1 MISKKAK
8 IFISY
13 SHKDEYLREQL
24 NTHLSIL
31 SRNGLLEEW
40 HDRKI
45 VAGQNWQSEID
56 NHLDESDIVI
66 LLISPDFIA
75 SEYCYGIELSKA
87 IERHEANQ
95 SIIIPIIVRPVN
107 WNNAPFA
114 KIQAL
119 PKDAKA
125 VTSWTNID
133 EAWMNVSEEIQKSVT
148 NVTKLK
154 NRRHQSSGLKQVSEL
169 LILEADRID
178 QIYQKDSNSYS
189 GIPTGITD
197 LDNAIDGLHSADLIV
212 IASRPESGAGDLAVN
227 IAKHVSI
234 DVGLPVAYY
243 SFQISSNRL
252 TQKLICAIGGLSH
265 HRLLRGLFEDDDW
278 EKLTDALTK
287 LNDAPLFIDESD
299 TLSLEELIKNVQ
311 ELKSRTGTLALI
323 IIDSLQSLFF
333 QNNSK
338 ISIEQYSKS
347 LKYLAKELQTPILV
361 TSNVSSEVEHR
372 PDKRPMIKDLADWR
386 CIENDADII
395 VISYVDEVYNF
406 DTPDKGT
413 IELLINKNSYGS
425 LGRVRAAYS
434 KESAIFSDLK
444 DDDYHF

>member
-1 MISKKAK
+1 MIPKKAK
-8 IFISY
+8 LFFSY
-13 SHKDEYLREQL
+13 SHKDESLREQL

-31 SRNGLLEEW
+31 SRNELIENW

-56 NHLDESDIVI
+56 NHLEDSDIVI

-75 SEYCYGIELSKA
+75 SEYCYGNELTKA

-95 SIIIPIIVRPVN
+95 SIVIPVIVRPVN
-107 WNNAPFA
+107 WGNAPFS
-114 KIQAL
+114 KLQAL

-125 VTSWTNID
+125 VTTWTNID
-133 EAWMNVSEEIQKSVT
+133 EAWLNVSEGIEKAIASI
-148 NVTKLK
+148 TKLK
-154 NRRHQSSGLKQVSEL
+154 NRRHQNSGLKQVSEL

-189 GIPTGITD
+189 GIPTGIND
-197 LDNAIDGLHSADLIV
+197 LDNAIDGLHPADLIIV
-212 IASRPESGAGDLAVN
+212 ASRPENGASDFAIN

-234 DVGLPVAYY
+234 DVKLPVAFY

-252 TQKLICAIGGLSH
+252 TQKLICAIGGLNH
-265 HRLLRGLFEDDDW
+265 HRLLRGLLEDDDW
-278 EKLTDALTK
+278 AKLTDALTK

-299 TLSLEELIKNVQ
+299 TLSLEELIKNVK

-338 ISIEQYSKS
+338 NSIEQYSKS

-361 TSNVSSEVEHR
+361 TSNVSSDVEHR
-372 PDKRPMIKDLADWR
+372 PDKRPVIKDLADWR

-395 VISYVDEVYNF
+395 VITYVDEIYNF

-413 IELLINKNSYGS
+413 IEILIGKNSYGS
-425 LGRVRAAYS
+425 LGRVRAVYS
-434 KESAIFSDLK
+434 KESTIFSNHKDEVDL
-444 DDDYHF
+444 F